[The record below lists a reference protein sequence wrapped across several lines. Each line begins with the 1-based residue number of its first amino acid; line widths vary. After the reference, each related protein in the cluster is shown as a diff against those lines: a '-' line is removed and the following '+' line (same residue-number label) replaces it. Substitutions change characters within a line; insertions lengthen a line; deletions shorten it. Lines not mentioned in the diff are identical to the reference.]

1 MAKYLLMARDAG
13 DWQSLAG
20 SVSPEQIQAIIGR
33 YMAWAERVAQQ
44 GKLVSGEKLKDG
56 EGRVVR
62 AQNGSVRVTD
72 GPHSESKEV
81 IGGFWILELE
91 SYDEG
96 VKLLSDH
103 PHLEFGSL
111 ELRQIESM

>member
-1 MAKYLLMARDAG
+1 MARYLLVARDG
-13 DWQSLAG
+13 DGWQNFAA
-20 SVSPEQIQAIIGR
+20 QATPAEIEACIGR
-33 YMAWAERVAQQ
+33 YLAWSEKVAQQ
-44 GKLVSGEKLKDG
+44 GKMVGGEKLKDG

-62 AQNGSVRVTD
+62 AERGSVRVTD

-81 IGGFWILELE
+81 IGGYWLLDVD

-96 VKLLSDH
+96 VKLIEDH

-111 ELRQIESM
+111 ELRAIETV